1 MADTDRS
8 LQRKSR
14 SIGLLF
20 VLIAAPSSS
29 AFATTADALYGKH
42 CAQCHGASLQGS
54 AHGNELRGSAFLD
67 KWSQRPWEA
76 LAEISMASM
85 PPGQTGLLSPAQH
98 RAIARY
104 IFQNNELAVA
114 ELDASDEEAPAAT
127 NSWSGAAGVAEMAR
141 SRNAFTNQAVTDYPP
156 VDQATL
162 NDPPA
167 EDWLSW
173 RRTLDGQA
181 ETPLMQINRR
191 NAKRLGLAW
200 AIAMN
205 DGSAQVTPLVRNG
218 VMFLVQPGLL
228 VQALKADTGDL
239 IWQYQYPYPAAAK
252 TLGGPMRNFA
262 LYGDKLYIATYD
274 AALIALD
281 AKTGALRWRTVKAD
295 YREGYTHS
303 AGPIV
308 GNGVVISGIN
318 GCERYKQ
325 DGCFI
330 TGHDA
335 ETGAELWR
343 TSTIQQPDDAGPD
356 TWAGL
361 APEFRAGGDSWI
373 AGSYDAELDLF
384 YIGTSQAKPWVA
396 PSRSMTIAD
405 AALYTNST
413 LALRPKTGEL
423 VWYYQHIPGETIDM
437 EVGFERVLATVNGK
451 RYLFTVGKD
460 GVLWQLAAD
469 SGAYIAHLE
478 TMPQDIFESIDNK
491 TGAVTYRKDIRDA
504 GVGDTFEVCPG
515 IYGGHNWQAMAYDSH
530 RGQLILPLHQLCGE
544 MTGRAVTLEL
554 GDGGFGG
561 DSKSLPMPG
570 VGDNL
575 GKLVAIDVSTRTEAW
590 SHEQPAMFMTGVL
603 TTATGLAF
611 VGDLARYFKAFDTRT
626 GKVLWQTRL
635 AAPTHGYPISYA
647 VDGRQYVAVP
657 TGMGVFR
664 AMTAVVSPQIHQPA
678 NGQALY
684 VFALP
689 EGR

>member
-1 MADTDRS
+1 MSINYEHAMTHHLTRIALALLLSWPITYSWATDTE
-8 LQRKSR
+8 
-14 SIGLLF
+14 
-20 VLIAAPSSS
+20 
-29 AFATTADALYGKH
+29 ALYSDH
-42 CAQCHGASLQGS
+42 CAQCHGANLQGS
-54 AHGNELRGSAFLD
+54 AHGNELRGSAFKG
-67 KWSQRPWEA
+67 KWSAQSWQA
-76 LAEISMASM
+76 LAALSMATM
-85 PPGQTGLLSPAQH
+85 PPGESGALTAAEHG
-98 RAIARY
+98 AIARH
-104 IFQNNELAVA
+104 IFRANALEAA
-114 ELDASDEEAPAAT
+114 EPTAAESAEAMAAN

-141 SRNAFTNQAVTDYPP
+141 SRNNFQNQTATDFKPI
-156 VDQATL
+156 DQETL
-162 NDPPA
+162 NNPPA
-167 EDWLSW
+167 QDWLSW

-181 ETPLMQINRR
+181 ETPLKQINRR

-200 AIAMN
+200 ALAMN
-205 DGSAQVTPLVRNG
+205 EGSAQITPLVRNG
-218 VMFLVQPGLL
+218 VMYLVQPGLL

-239 IWQYQYPYPAAAK
+239 IWQYQYPFPVAAK

-262 LYGDKLYIATYD
+262 IYGDKLYIATYD

-281 AKTGALRWRTVKAD
+281 AATGELQWRTVKAD
-295 YREGYTHS
+295 YTQGYTHS

-318 GCERYKQ
+318 GCERYK
-325 DGCFI
+325 DAGCFI

-343 TSTIQQPDDAGPD
+343 TSTVQQADSDVPD

-361 APEFRAGGDSWI
+361 AQEFRAGSDTWI
-373 AGSYDAELDLF
+373 AGSYDSKLDLF
-384 YIGTSQAKPWVA
+384 YIGTAQAKPWVA
-396 PSRSMTIAD
+396 ASRSMAVAD
-405 AALYTNST
+405 SALYTNST

-437 EVGFERVLATVNGK
+437 EVGFERVLATVGGK
-451 RYLFTVGKD
+451 RYVFTVGKD

-469 SGAYIAHLE
+469 SGQYVAHLE
-478 TMPQDIFESIDNK
+478 TMPQNLFESIDAS
-491 TGAVTYRKDIRDA
+491 TGKVTYREDIRNA
-504 GVGDTFEVCPG
+504 GIGDTVQVCPG
-515 IYGGHNWQAMAYDSH
+515 IYGGHNWQSMAYSSA
-530 RGQLILPLHQLCGE
+530 RQRLILPLHQLCGE
-544 MTGRAVTLEL
+544 MTGRAVELAL
-554 GDGGFGG
+554 GDGGYGG
-561 DSKSLPMPG
+561 DSKSVPMPEA
-570 VGDNL
+570 GDNL
-575 GKLVAIDVSTRTEAW
+575 GKLMAINVTDKSVAW

-603 TTATGLAF
+603 TTASGLAF

-626 GKVLWQTRL
+626 GKVVWQTRL

-689 EGR
+689 EN